1 MTMNSTCPKCG
12 NALTD
17 GMNFCPNCGRKLI
30 REKSRRQRGNGQ
42 GSVYKLQNGKWLAVA
57 PTLYYKDEQGNKRK
71 KQRSKTCATK
81 KEAVAAL
88 AELIANPVAK
98 KQKII
103 TFKELY
109 DLWLPTHRAGEDTL
123 GCYKAAVKHLRP
135 IWFMPIEDISVDDI
149 QDCLDTC
156 GKGKR
161 TQQNMKATVG
171 LVYKYG
177 IPRKYVP
184 DNLNLSP
191 FLVVGGSG
199 AAHRY
204 SFDDDQ
210 IEAIKKQIGK
220 TRYAEYVYCL
230 IYLGFR
236 PSEMLTLD
244 VKDFNAEKMYF
255 VGGSKTDAGT
265 NRTVTISPK
274 IQPYIKKIAADRT
287 EGPFFRAVSGKAY
300 NLKDFTDY
308 VFYPTLEAAGI
319 ENPMVEI
326 GGGVLRH
333 KYTPHSCRHTFATL
347 LKNVNASDKDKL
359 ELIGH
364 ASDEM
369 LRYYQDVKVEDLK
382 KITDAL

>member
-1 MTMNSTCPKCG
+1 MECLKCKKVIE
-12 NALTD
+12 D
-17 GMNFCPNCGRKLI
+17 DSIYCRFCGRKQI
-30 REKSRRQRGNGQ
+30 REKSKRQRGNGQ
-42 GSVYKLQNGKWLAVA
+42 GSVYQLENGKWLAVA
-57 PTLYYKDEQGNKRK
+57 PTLYYKDEHGNKRK
-71 KQRSKTCATK
+71 KQPSKTCKTK

-88 AELIANPVAK
+88 ADLITVPAAK
-98 KQKII
+98 KQKRI

-109 DLWLPTHRAGEDTL
+109 DLWLPTHRAGEDTI
-123 GCYKAAVKHLRP
+123 GCYKAAIKHLRP
-135 IWFMPIEDISVDDI
+135 VWFSYIEDISVDDF

-156 GKGKR
+156 GRGKR
-161 TQQNMKATVG
+161 TQQNMKAVVG

-191 FLVVGGSG
+191 FLVVGGTG

-204 SFDDDQ
+204 SFNDNQ
-210 IEAIKKQIGK
+210 IEAIRKQIGK
-220 TRYAEYVYCL
+220 TNFAEYVYCL

-236 PSEMLTLD
+236 PSEMLSLEI
-244 VKDFNAEKMYF
+244 KDFNAKKMYF
-255 VGGSKTDAGT
+255 VGGAKTEAGT
-265 NRTVTISPK
+265 NRIVTISPK
-274 IQPYIKKIAADRT
+274 IQGYIKKIAADRT
-287 EGPFFRAVSGKAY
+287 EGAFFHARSGKAY
-300 NLKDFTDY
+300 NLKDFTDF

-347 LKNVNASDKDKL
+347 LKNIPAADKDKL

-369 LRYYQDVKVEDLK
+369 LRYYQDVNVDDLK
-382 KITDAL
+382 KITDLL

>member
-1 MTMNSTCPKCG
+1 MICKKCKSPIE
-12 NALTD
+12 D
-17 GMNFCPNCGRKLI
+17 DSVYCRFCGRKQI
-30 REKSRRQRGNGQ
+30 REKVNRQRGNGQ
-42 GSVYKLQNGKWLAVA
+42 GSVYQLENGKWLAVA
-57 PTLYYKDEQGNKRK
+57 PTVYYKDDQGNKRK
-71 KQRSKTCATK
+71 KQRSKTCKTK

-88 AELIANPVAK
+88 AELIANPISK
-98 KQKII
+98 KQKRI

-109 DLWLPTHRAGEDTL
+109 DLWLPTHRAGEDTI
-123 GCYKAAVKHLRP
+123 GCYKAAIKHLRP
-135 IWFMPIEDISVDDI
+135 IWFSQIEDIGVDDI

-161 TQQNMKATVG
+161 TQQNMKAVVG

-184 DNLNLSP
+184 DNLNLAP
-191 FLVVGGSG
+191 YLIPGGTG

-244 VKDFNAEKMYF
+244 VKDYNADKMYF
-255 VGGSKTDAGT
+255 VGGAKTEAGT

-274 IQPYIKKIAADRT
+274 IQEYIKKIAADRT
-287 EGPFFRAVSGKAY
+287 EGPFFHAISGKAY

-308 VFYPTLEAAGI
+308 VFYPTIEAAGI

-347 LKNVNASDKDKL
+347 LKNIPAADKDKL

-364 ASDEM
+364 TSDEM
-369 LRYYQDVKVEDLK
+369 LRYYQDVKVDDLK
-382 KITDAL
+382 KITDLL

>member
-1 MTMNSTCPKCG
+1 MICKKCKSPIE
-12 NALTD
+12 D
-17 GMNFCPNCGRKLI
+17 DSIYCRFCGRKQI
-30 REKSRRQRGNGQ
+30 REKVNRQRGNGQ
-42 GSVYKLQNGKWLAVA
+42 GSVYRLENGKWLAVA
-57 PTLYYKDEQGNKRK
+57 PTIYYKDDQGNKRK
-71 KQRSKTCATK
+71 KQRSKTCKTK

-88 AELIANPVAK
+88 ADLIANPISK
-98 KQKII
+98 KQKRI

-135 IWFMPIEDISVDDI
+135 IWFSQIEDIGVDDI

-156 GKGKR
+156 GRGKR
-161 TQQNMKATVG
+161 TQQNMKAVVG

-184 DNLNLSP
+184 DNLNLAP
-191 FLVVGGSG
+191 YLIPGGTG

-244 VKDFNAEKMYF
+244 VKDFNSEKMYF
-255 VGGSKTDAGT
+255 VGGAKTEAGT

-274 IQPYIKKIAADRT
+274 IQEYIKKIAADRT
-287 EGPFFRAVSGKAY
+287 EGPFFHAISGKAY

-347 LKNVNASDKDKL
+347 LKNIPAADKDKL

-364 ASDEM
+364 TSDEM
-369 LRYYQDVKVEDLK
+369 LRYYQDVKVDDLK
-382 KITDAL
+382 KITDLL

>member
-1 MTMNSTCPKCG
+1 MECIRCSKTIEDDSVYCR
-12 NALTD
+12 
-17 GMNFCPNCGRKLI
+17 FCGRKQI
-30 REKSRRQRGNGQ
+30 REKVKRQRGNGQ
-42 GSVYKLQNGKWLAVA
+42 GSVYKLKNGKWLAVA

-71 KQRSKTCATK
+71 KQRSKTCKTK

-88 AELIANPVAK
+88 AELIATPVSRK
-98 KQKII
+98 PKRI

-109 DLWLPTHRAGEDTL
+109 DLWLPTHRAGEDTI

-135 IWFMPIEDISVDDI
+135 VWFTHIEDISVDDF

-161 TQQNMKATVG
+161 TQQNMKAVVG

-184 DNLNLSP
+184 DNLNLAP
-191 FLVVGGSG
+191 YLIPGGAG

-204 SFDDDQ
+204 SFNDDQ
-210 IEAIKKQIGK
+210 IEAIKNQIGK

-236 PSEMLTLD
+236 PTEMLTLD
-244 VKDFNAEKMYF
+244 VKDFNADKMYF
-255 VGGSKTDAGT
+255 VGGAKTEAGT

-274 IQPYIKKIAADRT
+274 IQEYIKKIAADRT
-287 EGPFFRAVSGKAY
+287 EGSFFHAKSGKAY

-347 LKNVNASDKDKL
+347 LKNIPAADKDKL

-364 ASDEM
+364 TSDEM
-369 LRYYQDVKVEDLK
+369 LRYYQDVNVDDLK
-382 KITDAL
+382 KITDLL

>member
-1 MTMNSTCPKCG
+1 MECIRCSKIIEDDSVYCR
-12 NALTD
+12 
-17 GMNFCPNCGRKLI
+17 FCGRKQI
-30 REKSRRQRGNGQ
+30 REKVKRQRGNGQ
-42 GSVYKLQNGKWLAVA
+42 GSVYQLENGKWLAVA
-57 PTLYYKDEQGNKRK
+57 PTIYYKDDQGNKRK
-71 KQRSKTCATK
+71 KQRSKTCKTK
-81 KEAVAAL
+81 KDAVAAL
-88 AELIANPVAK
+88 TELIANPISK
-98 KQKII
+98 KQKRI

-109 DLWLPTHRAGEDTL
+109 DLWLPTHRAGEDTI
-123 GCYKAAVKHLRP
+123 GCYKAAIKHLRP
-135 IWFMPIEDISVDDI
+135 IWFSQIEDIGVDDI

-161 TQQNMKATVG
+161 TQQNMKAVVG

-184 DNLNLSP
+184 DNLNLAP
-191 FLVVGGSG
+191 YLVPGGTG

-236 PSEMLTLD
+236 PSEMLDLD
-244 VKDFNAEKMYF
+244 VKDYNADKMYF
-255 VGGSKTDAGT
+255 VGGAKTEAGT

-274 IQPYIKKIAADRT
+274 IQEYIKKIAADRT
-287 EGPFFRAVSGKAY
+287 EGPFFHAISGKAY

-347 LKNVNASDKDKL
+347 LKNIPAADKDKL

-364 ASDEM
+364 TSDEM
-369 LRYYQDVKVEDLK
+369 LRYYQDVKVDDLK
-382 KITDAL
+382 KITDLL

>member
-1 MTMNSTCPKCG
+1 MECIRCSKIIEDDSVYCR
-12 NALTD
+12 
-17 GMNFCPNCGRKLI
+17 FCGRKQI
-30 REKSRRQRGNGQ
+30 REKVKRQRGNGQ
-42 GSVYKLQNGKWLAVA
+42 GSVYQLENGKWLAVA
-57 PTLYYKDEQGNKRK
+57 PTVYYKDDQGNKRK
-71 KQRSKTCATK
+71 KQRSKTCKTK

-88 AELIANPVAK
+88 AELIANPISK
-98 KQKII
+98 KQKRI

-109 DLWLPTHRAGEDTL
+109 DLWLPTHRAGEDTI
-123 GCYKAAVKHLRP
+123 GCYKAAIKHLRP
-135 IWFMPIEDISVDDI
+135 VWFSYIEDISVDDF

-156 GKGKR
+156 GRGKR
-161 TQQNMKATVG
+161 TQQNMKAVVG

-191 FLVVGGSG
+191 FLVVGGTG

-244 VKDFNAEKMYF
+244 VKDYNADKMYF
-255 VGGSKTDAGT
+255 VGGAKTEAGT

-274 IQPYIKKIAADRT
+274 IQEYIKKIAADRT
-287 EGPFFRAVSGKAY
+287 EGPFFHAISGKAY

-347 LKNVNASDKDKL
+347 LKNIPAADKDKL

-364 ASDEM
+364 TSDEM
-369 LRYYQDVKVEDLK
+369 LRYYQDVKVDDLK
-382 KITDAL
+382 KITDLL

>member
-1 MTMNSTCPKCG
+1 MICKKCNSPIEDDSIYCR
-12 NALTD
+12 
-17 GMNFCPNCGRKLI
+17 FCGRKQI
-30 REKSRRQRGNGQ
+30 REKVKRQRGNGQ
-42 GSVYKLQNGKWLAVA
+42 GSVYQLENGKWLAVA

-71 KQRSKTCATK
+71 KQRSKTCKTK

-88 AELIANPVAK
+88 ADLIANPISK
-98 KQKII
+98 KQKRI

-109 DLWLPTHRAGEDTL
+109 DLWLPTHRAGEDTI

-135 IWFMPIEDISVDDI
+135 IWFSQIEDIGVDDI

-156 GKGKR
+156 GRGKR
-161 TQQNMKATVG
+161 TQQNMKAVVG

-184 DNLNLSP
+184 DNLNLAP
-191 FLVVGGSG
+191 YLIPGGTG

-210 IEAIKKQIGK
+210 IEAIKNQIGK

-244 VKDFNAEKMYF
+244 VKDFNSEKMYF
-255 VGGSKTDAGT
+255 VGGAKTEAGT

-274 IQPYIKKIAADRT
+274 IQEYIKKIAADRT
-287 EGPFFRAVSGKAY
+287 EGPFFHAISGKSY

-308 VFYPTLEAAGI
+308 VFYPTLEAAGV

-347 LKNVNASDKDKL
+347 LKNIPAADKDKL

-364 ASDEM
+364 TSDEM
-369 LRYYQDVKVEDLK
+369 LRYYQDVNVDDLK
-382 KITDAL
+382 KITDLL

>member
-1 MTMNSTCPKCG
+1 MICKKCKSPIE
-12 NALTD
+12 D
-17 GMNFCPNCGRKLI
+17 DSVYCRFCGRKQI
-30 REKSRRQRGNGQ
+30 REKVKRQRGNGQ
-42 GSVYKLQNGKWLAVA
+42 GSVYQLENGKWLAVA
-57 PTLYYKDEQGNKRK
+57 PTVYYKDDQGNKRK
-71 KQRSKTCATK
+71 KQRSKTCKTK

-88 AELIANPVAK
+88 AELIATPIAK
-98 KQKII
+98 KPKRI

-109 DLWLPTHRAGEDTL
+109 DLWLPTHRAGEDTI
-123 GCYKAAVKHLRP
+123 GCYKAAIKHLRP
-135 IWFMPIEDISVDDI
+135 IWFSQIEDIGVDDI

-161 TQQNMKATVG
+161 TQQNMKAVVG

-184 DNLNLSP
+184 DNLNLAP
-191 FLVVGGSG
+191 YLIPGGTG

-204 SFDDDQ
+204 SFDDEQ
-210 IEAIKKQIGK
+210 IEAIKKQIGQ

-244 VKDFNAEKMYF
+244 VKDFNSEKMYF
-255 VGGSKTDAGT
+255 VGGAKTEAGT

-274 IQPYIKKIAADRT
+274 IQEYIKKIAAGRT
-287 EGPFFRAVSGKAY
+287 EGPFFHAISGKAY

-347 LKNVNASDKDKL
+347 LKNIPAADKDKL

-364 ASDEM
+364 TSDEM
-369 LRYYQDVKVEDLK
+369 LRYYQDVKVDDLK
-382 KITDAL
+382 KITDLL

>member
-1 MTMNSTCPKCG
+1 MICKKCKRPIE
-12 NALTD
+12 D
-17 GMNFCPNCGRKLI
+17 DSIYCRFCGRKQI
-30 REKSRRQRGNGQ
+30 REKVKRQRGNGQ
-42 GSVYKLQNGKWLAVA
+42 GSVYQLENGKWLAVA
-57 PTLYYKDEQGNKRK
+57 PTIYYKDDQGNKRK
-71 KQRSKTCATK
+71 KQRSKTCKTK

-88 AELIANPVAK
+88 ADLIANPISK
-98 KQKII
+98 KPKRI

-109 DLWLPTHRAGEDTL
+109 DLWLPTHRAGEDTI

-135 IWFMPIEDISVDDI
+135 IWFSQIEDIGVDDI

-156 GKGKR
+156 GRGKR
-161 TQQNMKATVG
+161 TQQNMKAVVG

-184 DNLNLSP
+184 DNLNLAP
-191 FLVVGGSG
+191 YLVPGGTG

-244 VKDFNAEKMYF
+244 VEDYNADKMYF
-255 VGGSKTDAGT
+255 VGGAKTEAGT

-274 IQPYIKKIAADRT
+274 IQEYIKKIAADRT
-287 EGPFFRAVSGKAY
+287 EGPFFHAISGKAY

-347 LKNVNASDKDKL
+347 LKNIPAADKDKL

-364 ASDEM
+364 TSDEM
-369 LRYYQDVKVEDLK
+369 LRYYQDVKVDDLK
-382 KITDAL
+382 KITDML